1 MNDEELTPSEKKA
14 LETLPKE
21 RMPSA
26 GLEDRVVS
34 ALRERGVLL
43 TRNRRVIRLTSLR
56 IAGAVAAAVVL
67 LVGGF
72 TVGFWASNMSAA
84 RTPLYTANLGNIT
97 AAAALQQAG
106 TAYLIALEELA
117 ALPDSTHGEEM
128 LQGRE
133 VALRTL
139 FTATEQ
145 VTRMVPKE
153 YLAGQLL
160 QVIQASEET
169 DLSRQQRRAIQQAI
183 WF

>member
-1 MNDEELTPSEKKA
+1 MTDEELTPSEKKA

-21 RMPSA
+21 RMPTA
-26 GLEDRVVS
+26 ALEDRVVS
-34 ALRERGVLL
+34 ALRDRGVLL
-43 TRNRRVIRLTSLR
+43 ARGRRVIRLTSLR
-56 IAGAVAAAVVL
+56 VAGAVAAAVVL
-67 LVGGF
+67 VLGGF
-72 TVGFWASNMSAA
+72 TAGFWASSMSAA
-84 RTPLYTANLGNIT
+84 RTPLYTRDLSNIST
-97 AAAALQQAG
+97 AATLQQAG
-106 TAYLIALEELA
+106 TAYLIALEDLA

-160 QVIQASEET
+160 QVIQTSEET
-169 DLSRQQRRAIQQAI
+169 DLNHRQKRASHQAI